1 MGQHKYNPT
10 AIAAKNGEIPPKPK
24 SPSKREREVMAYM
37 AFQKAMHDK
46 GLLTPFDM
54 NTLLLNT
61 SKATVMHQ
69 MKGPFVVDNTYLD

>member
-24 SPSKREREVMAYM
+24 PPSKREREAMAHM
-37 AFQKAMHDK
+37 ALRKAMHDK

-54 NTLLLNT
+54 HMLL
-61 SKATVMHQ
+61 
-69 MKGPFVVDNTYLD
+69 GVDNTYFD

>member
-24 SPSKREREVMAYM
+24 PPSKKEREAMAYA

-54 NTLLLNT
+54 NMLLGVDKSYLN
-61 SKATVMHQ
+61 
-69 MKGPFVVDNTYLD
+69 

>member
-24 SPSKREREVMAYM
+24 PPSKREREAMTHIV
-37 AFQKAMHDK
+37 FQKAMHDK

-54 NTLLLNT
+54 HMLW
-61 SKATVMHQ
+61 
-69 MKGPFVVDNTYLD
+69 GVDNTYFD